1 MAEATGQ
8 PSVPVLPRNQ
18 FRLEEIPIGRGGFG
32 TVFRGEHTK
41 IGLVAVKTLIDTGL
55 LPQKHLRALQREAER
70 LRLVCQHPSILNL
83 HGIITEKDNYSLV
96 LEYMPLGSATDFR
109 KDFTVQWPLIIQILR
124 DVIDGMTFLHGHDP
138 TILHL
143 DLKADNILLDK
154 GLRAKISDFG
164 LSEWKTIT
172 MTVTR
177 GGGGQSSARRCTVTH
192 VPPEVWSN
200 VNLPSDRYYDIY
212 SFGIII
218 WELLSGE
225 TPYKSAS
232 EELVRSSVLSGQRPD
247 FIQIPKDCPMFLTK
261 MMTRCWHQKPTQRPE
276 FKGLKPEIEGE
287 FESNY
292 RKNIVKSLK
301 KVRQEITRMYPTT
314 DPIYI
319 YTNEIDSMVEPVDEQ
334 VPSTSLPMA
343 TMETRLKVID
353 EVLPP
358 KQPEPPKE
366 EETIPKV
373 LFKAKED
380 LTTEDKE
387 VRKVLFSPTA
397 CRLAKTRYF
406 REIFKITEDTRQ
418 TLLDPAKRRKYIE
431 ADETLAQQVKYS
443 KHNAFYEL
451 DGEFYEFRTSVGQQW
466 TEVTEKDISDR
477 QRRSYTKERG
487 YGSYNTEEKDTERGL
502 KHRRATQS
510 LEKNPAMKKL
520 KSGGAYYKVKKIL
533 ENPDMLKQSL
543 EDKRK
548 GVDNS
553 LRLIAIDS
561 ETLPL
566 VQNPFLLMMVFGNE
580 YDIKRKYK
588 ENHEGLF
595 MELFANA
602 NYKDDFPSGGY
613 QLPNDIK
620 DIIPHWLE
628 EEMTKAGFDVN
639 RMTQMQEMERRRR
652 QFNYGRMH
660 HHYGDDDDDDYDD
673 YSPMRHLSQR
683 MMGVNMKPG
692 MRLSEKMD
700 GYQTRRMLSDVE
712 SKSSNKAELAKKII
726 SILCRPPMEAQSSSM
741 PQHPLDMLVQ
751 MGGNISMAEMGYR
764 SSNRANRLSEERK
777 IMQMLKMAEQKQKEQ
792 SSSRKSGSTRS
803 HSQPS
808 STVIQKDL
816 DALASI
822 TSMSSKPSDPGK
834 TKPSDPKKSKSDLE
848 TDAVGSSG
856 DSSTRQS
863 DTKSSTSESK
873 IKQTSNKDG
882 TVEIEHKG
890 TFGGLTRLFFG
901 KSAKVPNLQ
910 VGDHN
915 MMKIGG
921 HFEDSEDDDDVYMSD
936 GSYDKSYKPPGVS
949 RPPTKEEID
958 KIADRISGDYRNLGR
973 HLKIPNNN
981 VEQIIED
988 YRKEGIHEITYQVIR
1003 RWQQLNGREATNIV
1017 LSNTLHKM
1025 RRDDLSAYLRC

>member
-8 PSVPVLPRNQ
+8 PSVTVPVLPRNQ

-319 YTNEIDSMVEPVDEQ
+319 YTNEIDSMVEPVNEQ

-431 ADETLAQQVKYS
+431 ADETLARQVKYS

-451 DGEFYEFRTSVGQQW
+451 DGEFYDFRTSVGQ
-466 TEVTEKDISDR
+466 
-477 QRRSYTKERG
+477 
-487 YGSYNTEEKDTERGL
+487 
-502 KHRRATQS
+502 RATF
-510 LEKNPAMKKL
+510 
-520 KSGGAYYKVKKIL
+520 VI
-533 ENPDMLKQSL
+533 
-543 EDKRK
+543 
-548 GVDNS
+548 
-553 LRLIAIDS
+553 
-561 ETLPL
+561 
-566 VQNPFLLMMVFGNE
+566 
-580 YDIKRKYK
+580 
-588 ENHEGLF
+588 
-595 MELFANA
+595 
-602 NYKDDFPSGGY
+602 
-613 QLPNDIK
+613 NDI
-620 DIIPHWLE
+620 
-628 EEMTKAGFDVN
+628 
-639 RMTQMQEMERRRR
+639 R
-652 QFNYGRMH
+652 
-660 HHYGDDDDDDYDD
+660 
-673 YSPMRHLSQR
+673 
-683 MMGVNMKPG
+683 
-692 MRLSEKMD
+692 
-700 GYQTRRMLSDVE
+700 
-712 SKSSNKAELAKKII
+712 
-726 SILCRPPMEAQSSSM
+726 
-741 PQHPLDMLVQ
+741 
-751 MGGNISMAEMGYR
+751 
-764 SSNRANRLSEERK
+764 
-777 IMQMLKMAEQKQKEQ
+777 
-792 SSSRKSGSTRS
+792 
-803 HSQPS
+803 
-808 STVIQKDL
+808 
-816 DALASI
+816 
-822 TSMSSKPSDPGK
+822 
-834 TKPSDPKKSKSDLE
+834 
-848 TDAVGSSG
+848 
-856 DSSTRQS
+856 
-863 DTKSSTSESK
+863 
-873 IKQTSNKDG
+873 
-882 TVEIEHKG
+882 
-890 TFGGLTRLFFG
+890 
-901 KSAKVPNLQ
+901 
-910 VGDHN
+910 
-915 MMKIGG
+915 
-921 HFEDSEDDDDVYMSD
+921 
-936 GSYDKSYKPPGVS
+936 
-949 RPPTKEEID
+949 
-958 KIADRISGDYRNLGR
+958 
-973 HLKIPNNN
+973 
-981 VEQIIED
+981 
-988 YRKEGIHEITYQVIR
+988 
-1003 RWQQLNGREATNIV
+1003 
-1017 LSNTLHKM
+1017 
-1025 RRDDLSAYLRC
+1025 